1 MSEARRLWREQMPEL
16 DVRRLVFIDE
26 SGAKTNL
33 TRTRG
38 RSERGRRLKS
48 FAPLGHWHTTTM
60 ISAID
65 LAGVR
70 ASMVLDGATDTE
82 AFCVY
87 VERVLV
93 PTLRQGEIVVMD
105 NLQPHKHDRVRRA
118 IEAAGATLVYLPPY
132 SPDFNPIEPMWSKVK
147 QSLRSAAARTFA
159 ALLDA
164 IKAALASI
172 SATDCGGFF
181 NGCGYAT

>member
-1 MSEARRLWREQMPEL
+1 VSEARRLWHEQMPDL

-38 RSERGRRLKS
+38 RSPRGKRLKG

-87 VERVLV
+87 IEQVLV
-93 PTLRQGEIVVMD
+93 PTLRGGEIVVMD
-105 NLQPHKHDRVRRA
+105 TSSRTNIHASARRSKRRA
-118 IEAAGATLVYLPPY
+118 RRGSICRLTRP
-132 SPDFNPIEPMWSKVK
+132 
-147 QSLRSAAARTFA
+147 
-159 ALLDA
+159 
-164 IKAALASI
+164 ASI
-172 SATDCGGFF
+172 RSSRCG
-181 NGCGYAT
+181 AK

>member
-1 MSEARRLWREQMPEL
+1 MSEARRQWQQQMPEL
-16 DVRRLVFIDE
+16 DAAKLVFIDE

-38 RSERGRRLKS
+38 RSQRGKRLKS

-65 LAGVR
+65 LCGVR

-87 VERVLV
+87 IEQVLAPV
-93 PTLRQGEIVVMD
+93 LRGGEIVIMD
-105 NLQPHKHDRVRRA
+105 NLQPHKHVRVRA
-118 IEAAGATLVYLPPY
+118 TIEAAGALLVYLPPY
-132 SPDFNPIEPMWSKVK
+132 SPDFNQIEPMWSKVK
-147 QSLRSAAARTFA
+147 QSLRSAAARTFE
-159 ALLDA
+159 ALLHA
-164 IKAALASI
+164 IQEALRSVSPA
-172 SATDCGGFF
+172 DCRGFF
-181 NGCGYAT
+181 HGCGYAT

>member
-1 MSEARRLWREQMPEL
+1 MPDL
-16 DVRRLVFIDE
+16 DAARLVFIDE
-26 SGAKTNL
+26 SGAKTNM

-38 RSERGRRLKS
+38 RSQRGKRLKS

-70 ASMVLDGATDTE
+70 ASMVLDGATDSE

-87 VERVLV
+87 IEQVLAPV
-93 PTLRQGEIVVMD
+93 LHGGEIVIMD
-105 NLQPHKHDRVRRA
+105 NLQPHKHVRVQAA
-118 IEAAGATLVYLPPY
+118 IEATGATLVYLPPY

-147 QSLRSAAARTFA
+147 QSLRSAAARTFDD
-159 ALLDA
+159 LLNA
-164 IKAALASI
+164 IKQALA
-172 SATDCGGFF
+172 AVTRDDCTGFF
-181 NGCGYAT
+181 RGCGYATSK

>member
-1 MSEARRLWREQMPEL
+1 MSEARRLWHEQMPDL

-38 RSERGRRLKS
+38 RSPRGKRLKG
-48 FAPLGHWHTTTM
+48 FTPLGHWHTTTM

-87 VERVLV
+87 IEQVLV
-93 PTLRQGEIVVMD
+93 PTLRGGEIVVMD
-105 NLQPHKHDRVRRA
+105 NLQPHKHPRVRQA
-118 IEAAGATLVYLPPY
+118 IEAAGATRVHLPPY

-147 QSLRSAAARTFA
+147 QSLRSTAARTFA

-172 SATDCGGFF
+172 RATDCIGFYT
-181 NGCGYAT
+181 GCGYAT

>member
-1 MSEARRLWREQMPEL
+1 MPEL
-16 DVRRLVFIDE
+16 DPRKLVFIDE
-26 SGAKTNL
+26 SGAKTNM

-38 RSERGRRLKS
+38 RSQRGKRLKS
-48 FAPLGHWHTTTM
+48 LAPLGHWHTTTM

-65 LAGVR
+65 LCGVR
-70 ASMVLDGATDTE
+70 ASMVLDGATDSE

-87 VERVLV
+87 LEQVLV
-93 PTLRQGEIVVMD
+93 PVLRGGEIVIMD
-105 NLQPHKHDRVRRA
+105 NLQPHKHARVRQA

-147 QSLRSAAARTFA
+147 QSLRSAAARTFE

-164 IKAALASI
+164 IKEALRSV
-172 SATDCGGFF
+172 SSTDCAGFF
-181 NGCGYAT
+181 RGCGYATSR

>member
-1 MSEARRLWREQMPEL
+1 VSEARRLWQEQMPDL

-38 RSERGRRLKS
+38 RSERGKRLKG

-60 ISAID
+60 ISAVD

-87 VERVLV
+87 IERVLA
-93 PTLRQGEIVVMD
+93 PTLRGGEIVVMD
-105 NLQPHKHDRVRRA
+105 NLQPHKHPRVRQA
-118 IEAAGATLVYLPPY
+118 IEAAGATLAYLPPY

-147 QSLRSAAARTFA
+147 QSLRSTAARTFA

-172 SATDCGGFF
+172 RATHCIGFYT
-181 NGCGYAT
+181 GCGYAT

>member
-1 MSEARRLWREQMPEL
+1 MPEL
-16 DVRRLVFIDE
+16 DALRLVFIDE

-33 TRTRG
+33 TRLRG
-38 RSERGRRLKS
+38 RSERGKRLKS

-60 ISAID
+60 ISAIG
-65 LAGVR
+65 LQGVR

-87 VERVLV
+87 IERVLAPV
-93 PTLRQGEIVVMD
+93 LRGGEIVVMD
-105 NLQPHKHDRVRRA
+105 NLQPHKHNRVRQA

-147 QSLRSAAARTFA
+147 QALRSAAARSFQ
-159 ALLDA
+159 ALLDE
-164 IKAALASI
+164 IKAALESVTAG
-172 SATDCGGFF
+172 DCVGFF
-181 NGCGYAT
+181 TGCGYAT

>member
-1 MSEARRLWREQMPEL
+1 VSEAWRLWQEQMPDL

-38 RSERGRRLKS
+38 RSERGKRLKG

-60 ISAID
+60 ISAVD

-87 VERVLV
+87 IERVLA
-93 PTLRQGEIVVMD
+93 PTLRGGEIVVMD
-105 NLQPHKHDRVRRA
+105 NLQPHKHPRVRQA

-147 QSLRSAAARTFA
+147 QALRSAAARTFA

-172 SATDCGGFF
+172 NAADCSGFF

>member
-1 MSEARRLWREQMPEL
+1 VSEARRLWHEQMPDL

-38 RSERGRRLKS
+38 RSPRGKRLKG

-87 VERVLV
+87 IEQVLV
-93 PTLRQGEIVVMD
+93 PTLRGGEIVVMD
-105 NLQPHKHDRVRRA
+105 NLQPHKHPRVRQA
-118 IEAAGATLVYLPPY
+118 IEAAGATRVHLPPY

-147 QSLRSAAARTFA
+147 QSLRSTAARTFA

-172 SATDCGGFF
+172 RATHCIGFYT
-181 NGCGYAT
+181 GCGYAT

>member
-1 MSEARRLWREQMPEL
+1 VSEARRLWHEQMPDL

-38 RSERGRRLKS
+38 RSPRGKRLKG

-87 VERVLV
+87 IEQVLV
-93 PTLRQGEIVVMD
+93 PTLRGGEIVVMD
-105 NLQPHKHDRVRRA
+105 NLQPHKHPRVRQA
-118 IEAAGATLVYLPPY
+118 IEAAGATLAYLPPY

-147 QSLRSAAARTFA
+147 QSLRSTAARTFA

-172 SATDCGGFF
+172 RATHCIGFYT
-181 NGCGYAT
+181 GCGYAT

>member
-1 MSEARRLWREQMPEL
+1 MPDL

-33 TRTRG
+33 TRLRG
-38 RSERGRRLKS
+38 RCQRGQRLKT

-65 LAGVR
+65 LHGVR
-70 ASMVLDGATDTE
+70 ASMVIDGATDTE

-87 VERVLV
+87 IEQVLT
-93 PTLRQGEIVVMD
+93 PTLRGGEIVVMD

-147 QSLRSAAARTFA
+147 QSLRSAAARTFD
-159 ALLDA
+159 ALLEA
-164 IKAALASI
+164 IKNGLNSI
-172 SATDCGGFF
+172 RHDDCRGFF
-181 NGCGYAT
+181 SGCGYAT

>member
-1 MSEARRLWREQMPEL
+1 MPEL
-16 DVRRLVFIDE
+16 NMQRLVFIDE

-65 LAGVR
+65 LVGVR
-70 ASMVLDGATDTE
+70 ASMVIDGATDTE
-82 AFCVY
+82 AFCIY
-87 VERVLV
+87 VEQVLAPV
-93 PTLRQGEIVVMD
+93 LRGGEIVVMD
-105 NLQPHKHDRVRRA
+105 NLQPHKHPRVRAA

-132 SPDFNPIEPMWSKVK
+132 SPDFNPIEAMWSKVK
-147 QSLRSAAARTFA
+147 QSLRSAAARTFE

-164 IKAALASI
+164 IRSALASVT
-172 SATDCGGFF
+172 AADCLGFF
-181 NGCGYAT
+181 TGCGYAT